1 MTADNAGSTIGLK
14 IESVDLS
21 DPEGGSRI
29 EVDLLRSPYPPDPHD
44 TFLPQRFPDRCR
56 VRGSGELTR
65 TLRRGVVT
73 FTVWFRPGTHEIPL
87 GDGPPCVMEHHKGA
101 RCRGRVEIGPGGV
114 GGEPIVKMVDLRFF
128 PALSIHNVLQ
138 TLGQFREL
146 VADRRLAPIRGIFE
160 AVVAPRLP
168 SWLREVPDHAL
179 GRADSAAEVLLE
191 QATARVRHR
200 AEPTLPFS
208 FSGRVR
214 WVDQVETRF
223 DEIRLPGPVLPIPFA
238 SLEKLLSD
246 TPLASTIIVGEQD
259 DAFSLARQALTTVEV
274 VEADLSLQLEPPA
287 VHVRGS
293 TIDGTVVETR
303 LLKSL
308 ERFEVRGSL
317 EAEVDGEHLE
327 VRSDDL
333 RVEEVGRQGTE
344 LSAQLTAAVDL
355 DLAPEPDRPLAERV
369 NLDLRAAVLPGS
381 RLRRVEAEVHTRESL
396 SMGTAEVPL
405 ELSDVELSGGLHAA
419 FDGHDLQIRPTGE
432 VATRARVSCPRPA
445 LIRNARQEWFADL
458 EATLE
463 GKVTPA
469 AGGGWA
475 VEGSLDAGFKNRILT
490 TISALPELDID
501 HGLLKSHVDGRLT
514 ALFNCALE
522 LSSGNRFLAD
532 LRGTSFGVTVEHGEL
547 RLQKRRVQIP
557 EGVQIRGSLLGG
569 KLTAGG
575 PRDIAVDLSWD
586 LQGQRLL
593 LQHAGEVISL
603 LTPDLRSGQ
612 VTLNLDRTGRLSF
625 EGDRGGLYGVR
636 YFNALLNPMSDLD
649 ELLDLLKSDDAINR
663 VVAAIGV
670 FAPQAA
676 ETLADLRAL
685 TLGARYIFR
694 QEGISEPRHMV
705 PRDAI
710 ARTMSLLLTGD
721 TSEQQRLTPI
731 VKRVT
736 DAEGLD
742 LRATRALLHEHLDE
756 WDIDYEIGVAL
767 NWLDL
772 VLSPSEPVDPPP
784 AENEPPL
791 ATDPRF
797 AEAREGLPSAAEIY
811 RAVDAGEAG
820 EGAFA
825 ARLAELAPRL
835 SLDQLGYVL
844 DRADDTWDP
853 AVVSRLSYVHELK
866 ARVADIAE
874 GYGGPEYGMQPMVI
888 GSFLGEAIGP
898 LKELERLEGAGPDA
912 WPPPCALGPEE
923 LAVLLQAGQSTGRED
938 KRSQINN
945 RMIMELLRREPA
957 ALTAEVFGELGNQ
970 NPRALSGILYSFLDQ
985 DQDQMSTELDLVEVL
1000 SDRLGAH
1007 VPKQR
1012 HYMAGG
1018 RRAKDSYWDA
1028 LQRVAYRIIHN
1039 ARPYLAAKQ
1048 HLQVVRHDPPPALA
1062 LSSSAERL
1070 ERRARESI
1078 TKADD
1083 WGSRCTFDNDTRGGP
1098 RAKTREA
1105 YRRAFRACARLLKK
1119 EPRAISLPWLKEFW
1133 LRNEEALMVLSVVR
1147 NHQQDTDQDRH
1158 WLSVQSGGHEVAGEQ
1173 DLLQTVART
1182 LYWREEHQQA
1192 MLADPLTRLLIDPEP
1207 GQYDFSIIS
1216 CMGVITDGKDGKELE
1231 DAYRR
1236 LEQQRGVR
1244 VIRANTG
1251 LSRSLEYNA
1260 DRIIEAIESCETPW
1274 GIIGYSQGCTN
1285 ALAAESTLR
1294 GGTPDRQRLLETMV
1308 CRNMLFS
1315 AINGSAHGTSGML
1328 KFHRALVLGEK
1339 YMKRYQ
1345 ALMSWEA
1352 IQMVLKAV
1360 KMGLDSRAFVHVMG
1374 GVHSL
1379 TYERARDFHR
1389 DGQFLANVTTSLTRG
1404 VTAEQWVPETL
1415 EFLYH
1420 VLNKITS
1427 HGDQDTQV
1435 LIHDAIGSSTRVF
1448 NEQTEV
1454 LAACDMGA
1462 HPQATHHWAPLTAEI
1477 EFVTTERDIEK
1488 VIYISPKDRLVW
1500 PWVEVNAR
1508 FGRIERV

>member
-1 MTADNAGSTIGLK
+1 MSPDKTGNTFGLK

-21 DPEGGSRI
+21 DPEGATRVEI
-29 EVDLLRSPYPPDPHD
+29 DLLRSPYPPDAHD

-56 VRGSGELTR
+56 VRGGGELTR
-65 TLRRGVVT
+65 ILRRGVVN

-87 GDGPPCVMEHHKGA
+87 GEGPPCIMEHHKGA
-101 RCRGRVEIGPGGV
+101 RCRGRVEIGPGGM
-114 GGEPIVKMVDLRFF
+114 GGEPVVRAVDLMFT
-128 PALSIHNVLQ
+128 PALSIHNVMQ
-138 TLGQFREL
+138 TLSQFREL
-146 VADRRLAPIRGIFE
+146 VADSRLAPLRGIFE

-168 SWLREVPDHAL
+168 SWLREVPDMAL
-179 GRADSAAEVLLE
+179 GRADTAAEVLLE
-191 QATARVRHR
+191 RATARIRHR
-200 AEPTLPFS
+200 ADPTLPFS
-208 FSGRVR
+208 FSGRIR

-223 DEIRLPGPVLPIPFA
+223 EDIRLPGPVLPVPYA
-238 SLEKLLSD
+238 SLERLLSD

-259 DAFSLARQALTTVEV
+259 DAYVLARKALATVET
-274 VEADLSLQLEPPA
+274 VEAELSLQLDPPA
-287 VHVRGS
+287 VQLRGS

-303 LLKSL
+303 LLKSP
-308 ERFEVRGSL
+308 ERYEVRGNL
-317 EAEVDGEHLE
+317 EVGVEGEHLE
-327 VRSDDL
+327 LRSDDL
-333 RVEEVGRQGTE
+333 HVVEVGRQGTE
-344 LSAQLTAAVDL
+344 LWAEVAAAVDL
-355 DLAPEPDRPLAERV
+355 DLSPDMDRPLSERV
-369 NLDLRAAVLPGS
+369 SLDAQATVLPGS
-381 RLRRVEAEVHTRESL
+381 HLRRLEAEVHTEESL

-405 ELSDVELSGGLHAA
+405 ELTDLELDGSLHAT
-419 FDGHDLQIRPTGE
+419 FDGQGLQLEPTGE
-432 VATRARVSCPRPA
+432 VTLRCGVSSPRPA
-445 LIRNARQEWFADL
+445 LIRNNRQEWFVDL
-458 EATLE
+458 EATVE
-463 GKVTPA
+463 GRVCPTPEGNWMVA
-469 AGGGWA
+469 
-475 VEGSLDAGFKNRILT
+475 GSLDAGFKNRLLT
-490 TISALPELDID
+490 TITALPELDID
-501 HGLLKSHVDGRLT
+501 DGLLKSHLDGRLE
-514 ALFNCALE
+514 ARLCCSLE
-522 LSSGNRFLAD
+522 LASGNRFCAD
-532 LRGTSFGVTVEHGEL
+532 LRDTSFCVTLEGGEL
-547 RLQKRRVQIP
+547 RLQKRRLKIP
-557 EGVQIRGSLLGG
+557 EGTELRGCLPGG
-569 KLTAGG
+569 ALTASG
-575 PRDIAVDLSWD
+575 PRDMAVDLSWD
-586 LQGQRLL
+586 LKGQRFLL
-593 LQHAGEVISL
+593 HHKGEVTSL
-603 LTPDLRSGQ
+603 LTPDLRAGQ
-612 VTLNLDRTGRLSF
+612 VTLTLDRSGRLRF

-670 FAPQAA
+670 FAPRAA
-676 ETLADLRAL
+676 ETLTDLRAL

-705 PRDAI
+705 PREAI

-731 VKRVT
+731 VRRVT

-784 AENEPPL
+784 AKNEPPL

-797 AEAREGLPSAAEIY
+797 AEAREELPSAAEIY
-811 RAVDAGEAG
+811 EAVDAGGAG
-820 EGAFA
+820 EAWG
-825 ARLAELAPRL
+825 ARLAELSPRL

-844 DRADDTWDP
+844 DRLDETWDP
-853 AVVSRLSYVHELK
+853 AAVSRLRYVQELK

-874 GYGGPEYGMQPMVI
+874 GYGGPEYGVQPHVI

-898 LKELERLEGAGPDA
+898 LPGVTRLEGSGPDA
-912 WPPPCALGPEE
+912 WPPPCALGPEG

-945 RMIMELLRREPA
+945 RMIMELLRQEPA
-957 ALTAEVFGELGNQ
+957 ELTSEVFVELGHQ

-985 DQDQMSTELDLVEVL
+985 DQDQMATELDLVQLL
-1000 SDRLGAH
+1000 SDKLGLTI
-1007 VPKQR
+1007 PRQR
-1012 HYMAGG
+1012 DYMAGG

-1028 LQRVAYRIIHN
+1028 LQRVADQIIHN

-1062 LSSSAERL
+1062 LSGSAERL
-1070 ERRARESI
+1070 ERRALESI
-1078 TKADD
+1078 QKADD
-1083 WGSRCTFDNDTRGGP
+1083 LGHGCTFDNDRRGGP
-1098 RAKTREA
+1098 RAKARAA
-1105 YRRAFRACARLLKK
+1105 YSRAFGACARLLKK
-1119 EPRAISLPWLKEFW
+1119 EPRAISLPWFKDFW
-1133 LRNEEALMVLSVVR
+1133 LRNEEALTVLSVVR
-1147 NHQQDTDQDRH
+1147 NHQQDIDLDRR
-1158 WLSVQSGGHEVAGEQ
+1158 WFQVQSGGHEVTGEQ
-1173 DLLQTVART
+1173 DLLSAVIRT
-1182 LYWREEHQQA
+1182 LYWRQEHRQS
-1192 MLADPLTRLLIDPEP
+1192 MLADPLTRLLLDPGP
-1207 GQYDFSIIS
+1207 GRYNFSIIS

-1231 DAYRR
+1231 DAYGR

-1285 ALAAESTLR
+1285 ALMAECTLR
-1294 GGTPDRQRLLETMV
+1294 GGTPDRQRLLDDMV

-1345 ALMSWEA
+1345 AIMSWEA
-1352 IQMVLKAV
+1352 IQLVLKAV
-1360 KMGLDSRAFVHVMG
+1360 KMGLDSRAFVHIMG

-1379 TYERARDFHR
+1379 TYERAKDFHR
-1389 DGQFLANVTTSLTRG
+1389 DGQFLAHVPTSMTRG

-1435 LIHDAIGSSTRVF
+1435 LIHDAVGSSTRVF

-1462 HPQATHHWAPLTAEI
+1462 LPQATHHWAPLTKEI
-1477 EFVTTERDIEK
+1477 EFVTTERDLER

-1508 FGRIERV
+1508 FGRIERA